1 MKVRKNEDTNILPL
15 DNKYSLYKNK
25 KIGRGAFGEV
35 YLGINKQTK
44 NYIAIKTE
52 SLKHNENPQ
61 LKYETSVL
69 KYLQGSIGIPQI
81 YFSTKIN
88 NYYFMIME
96 LLGPNLE
103 SLLNKM
109 NRHFSLK
116 TIIYLGIQMINIIE
130 SLHKRHV
137 IHRDIKPDNFVIGLN
152 KKDKNKLYIIDFGLS
167 KRFRNPKTG
176 EHIPYKDGKS
186 LTGTARYSS
195 IYTHLGIEQS
205 RRDDLEGMIYTLIY
219 LFKGILPWQNLKA
232 KNKYEKYHKILEKKM
247 NVSIEK
253 LCEELPFEFN
263 KMLIYVRSLQFE
275 EIPDYNMMKG
285 FLIGLLDEKFSL
297 ENIYYDWD
305 IGNNCSNK
313 NNNMYSK
320 DNKSDDDENI
330 RNLKTN
336 ITQNN
341 TPRDILPIII
351 K

>member
-1 MKVRKNEDTNILPL
+1 
-15 DNKYSLYKNK
+15 
-25 KIGRGAFGEV
+25 
-35 YLGINKQTK
+35 
-44 NYIAIKTE
+44 
-52 SLKHNENPQ
+52 
-61 LKYETSVL
+61 
-69 KYLQGSIGIPQI
+69 
-81 YFSTKIN
+81 
-88 NYYFMIME
+88 
-96 LLGPNLE
+96 
-103 SLLNKM
+103 
-109 NRHFSLK
+109 
-116 TIIYLGIQMINIIE
+116 
-130 SLHKRHV
+130 
-137 IHRDIKPDNFVIGLN
+137 
-152 KKDKNKLYIIDFGLS
+152 
-167 KRFRNPKTG
+167 
-176 EHIPYKDGKS
+176 
-186 LTGTARYSS
+186 
-195 IYTHLGIEQS
+195 
-205 RRDDLEGMIYTLIY
+205 
-219 LFKGILPWQNLKA
+219 
-232 KNKYEKYHKILEKKM
+232 M

-253 LCEELPFEFN
+253 LCEELPIEFN

>member
-152 KKDKNKLYIIDFGLS
+152 KNDKKNYIL
-167 KRFRNPKTG
+167 
-176 EHIPYKDGKS
+176 
-186 LTGTARYSS
+186 
-195 IYTHLGIEQS
+195 
-205 RRDDLEGMIYTLIY
+205 LI
-219 LFKGILPWQNLKA
+219 L
-232 KNKYEKYHKILEKKM
+232 
-247 NVSIEK
+247 V
-253 LCEELPFEFN
+253 
-263 KMLIYVRSLQFE
+263 
-275 EIPDYNMMKG
+275 
-285 FLIGLLDEKFSL
+285 
-297 ENIYYDWD
+297 
-305 IGNNCSNK
+305 
-313 NNNMYSK
+313 
-320 DNKSDDDENI
+320 
-330 RNLKTN
+330 
-336 ITQNN
+336 
-341 TPRDILPIII
+341 
-351 K
+351 